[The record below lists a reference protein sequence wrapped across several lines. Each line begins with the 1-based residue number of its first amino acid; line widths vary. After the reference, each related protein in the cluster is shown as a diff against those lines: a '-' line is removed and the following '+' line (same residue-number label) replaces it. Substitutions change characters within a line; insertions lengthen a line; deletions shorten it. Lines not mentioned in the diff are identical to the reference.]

1 MARLLAGMTSPVVL
15 VAGSVA
21 DHPLVAEAFPG
32 AEPVV
37 LERDDLRP
45 PMPFSGRLF
54 DLVAAWRREGTTAC
68 GLVVPARWVGSAPA
82 PVAFTIADHVNLELR
97 GPLTGV
103 WPRGVQRTFPCLTGI
118 YQPTLL
124 RSADESQ
131 YQPAVVRPADGPH
144 VYSDVTVAGVRDLM
158 ALTLF
163 ESRAVAQGGF
173 AAVSDCLVPPVIV
186 AAYYTMAVA
195 AYGIV
200 TAVATRESED
210 NQ

>member
-1 MARLLAGMTSPVVL
+1 MTPPPVVL
-15 VAGSVA
+15 VAAAVA
-21 DHPLVAEAFPG
+21 GHPLVAEAFPE

-45 PMPFSGRLF
+45 PAPFSGRLF
-54 DLVAAWRREGTTAC
+54 DLFAAWRGEGVTAC
-68 GLVVPARWVGSAPA
+68 GLVVPARWLGPT
-82 PVAFTIADHVNLELR
+82 PTPTAFTVADHVNLELR
-97 GPLTGV
+97 GPLTGA
-103 WPRGVQRTFPCLTGI
+103 WPHGVQRTFPCLTGI
-118 YQPTLL
+118 YQPAVV
-124 RSADESQ
+124 RPGDDSQ
-131 YQPAVVRPADGPH
+131 YQPAVVRPADDPH

-163 ESRAVAQGGF
+163 ESRAVARGGF

-186 AAYYTMAVA
+186 AVYHTMAVA

-200 TAVATRESED
+200 TAIATRESED